1 MRYYEG
7 VVFSEEITAP
17 FYFLYREKKGLPMK
31 KQNDLVKLALASMF
45 LALAFVMPFLTG
57 QIPQIGSKLC
67 PMHIPVIL
75 CGYVCGAPWGLV
87 VGFIAPLLRSVTLG
101 MPPLFP
107 TAFAMAFELAVYG
120 FMSGLLYRKLS
131 KNKANVYISLVVSMI
146 VGRLVWGI
154 VQLCCVGFDISKFS
168 LAAFWSGAVVN
179 ATPGIIIQL
188 VLIPII
194 VMALEKVN
202 KTK

>member
-1 MRYYEG
+1 
-7 VVFSEEITAP
+7 
-17 FYFLYREKKGLPMK
+17 MK
-31 KQNDLVKLALASMF
+31 KQNDLVKLALASIF

-120 FMSGLLYRKLS
+120 FMSGLLYRKLA
-131 KNKANVYISLVVSMI
+131 KNKANVCIALVVSMI

-154 VQLCCVGFDISKFS
+154 VQLCCVGFDISRFS
-168 LAAFWSGAVVN
+168 LAAFWTGAVVN
-179 ATPGIIIQL
+179 AIPGIIIQL

-194 VMALEKVN
+194 VLALEKVN
-202 KTK
+202 KKK

>member
-1 MRYYEG
+1 
-7 VVFSEEITAP
+7 
-17 FYFLYREKKGLPMK
+17 MK

-75 CGYVCGAPWGLV
+75 CGYICGAPWGLV

-120 FMSGLLYRKLS
+120 FVLGFLYRKLP
-131 KNKANVYISLVVSMI
+131 KNKIIIYISLIVSMI
-146 VGRLVWGI
+146 AGRLVWGV

-168 LAAFWSGAVVN
+168 LTSFWTGAVVN
-179 ATPGIIIQL
+179 AIPGIIIQL
-188 VLIPII
+188 VLIPVL
-194 VMALEKVN
+194 VMALEKMN
-202 KTK
+202 KQK

>member
-1 MRYYEG
+1 
-7 VVFSEEITAP
+7 
-17 FYFLYREKKGLPMK
+17 MK
-31 KQNDLVKLALASMF
+31 KQNNLINLALASMF
-45 LALAFVMPFLTG
+45 LALALVLPFLTG
-57 QIPQIGSKLC
+57 QIPEIGEMLC
-67 PMHIPVIL
+67 PIHIPVIL
-75 CGYVCGAPWGLV
+75 CGYICGGPWGLV
-87 VGFIAPLLRSVTLG
+87 VGFVAPLLRSVIFSA
-101 MPPLFP
+101 PPLFP

-168 LAAFWSGAVVN
+168 LAAFWSGAVIN
-179 ATPGIIIQL
+179 AIPGIIIQL

>member
-1 MRYYEG
+1 
-7 VVFSEEITAP
+7 
-17 FYFLYREKKGLPMK
+17 MK

-107 TAFAMAFELAVYG
+107 TAFPMAFELAVYG
-120 FMSGLLYRKLS
+120 FMPGLLYRKLS

-179 ATPGIIIQL
+179 AIPGIIIQL

>member
-1 MRYYEG
+1 
-7 VVFSEEITAP
+7 
-17 FYFLYREKKGLPMK
+17 MK

-120 FMSGLLYRKLS
+120 FMSGLLYRKLP
-131 KNKANVYISLVVSMI
+131 KNKANVYISLIVSMI
-146 VGRLVWGI
+146 AGRLVWGI
-154 VQLCCVGFDISKFS
+154 VQLCCVGFDISRFS
-168 LAAFWSGAVVN
+168 LAAFWTGAVVN
-179 ATPGIIIQL
+179 AIPGIIIQL

-202 KTK
+202 KKK